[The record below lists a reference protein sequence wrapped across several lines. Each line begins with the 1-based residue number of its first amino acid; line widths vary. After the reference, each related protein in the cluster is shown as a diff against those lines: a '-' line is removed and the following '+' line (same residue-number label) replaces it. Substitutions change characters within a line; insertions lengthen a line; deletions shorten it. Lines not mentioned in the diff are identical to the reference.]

1 VIEGAHGQRGSGVV
15 VAVSLMAVAV
25 LLGGVAV
32 TTVDLLRAADRA
44 QRVANLAALAASDVA
59 IADRAQRVA
68 NLAALAASDVAI
80 GVVSG
85 RPCVVARDV
94 ARQQQME
101 LDACEVTG
109 SLATVSISL
118 RRHGVTIQKRA
129 AASPRPSGVWSAL
142 AEESSG
148 QKTGA
153 RGIVVYREPSDATS
167 GGLLELEP

>member
-1 VIEGAHGQRGSGVV
+1 MIEGAHGQRGSGVV
-15 VAVSLMAVAV
+15 VAVSLMAVVV

-32 TTVDLLRAADRA
+32 TTVDLLR
-44 QRVANLAALAASDVA
+44 V
-59 IADRAQRVA
+59 ADRAQRVA

-118 RRHGVTIQKRA
+118 RRYGVTIQKRA

>member
-1 VIEGAHGQRGSGVV
+1 MIEGAHGQRGSGVV

-32 TTVDLLRAADRA
+32 TTVDLLRA
-44 QRVANLAALAASDVA
+44 
-59 IADRAQRVA
+59 ADRAQRVA